1 MPHARW
7 LLVAAVLTGCKK
19 PLVGPDPEQGTGS
32 PPALLT
38 VNSPTKDEDPSLLL
52 GQDGRVYAAWFSDRT
67 GNAEIYIAST
77 ADGATWTAPTPIVTS
92 QWGDFYPN
100 LFQDSQG
107 VFHVVW
113 FQWVNLFEGQ
123 IRHSSSADGVA
134 WSPEEVV
141 TREFLT
147 DDWVP
152 TISQA
157 PNGSLVVYF
166 VAARRVPFST
176 DNQIY
181 VAVKR
186 VGQPAWDTPVSLSVN
201 SPTEHDHLPYVART
215 GPNQLTLVWVRY
227 AGTADF
233 ITNSRS
239 DLYTA
244 TSADGL
250 AWSPAALVTTD
261 RKGQNLFPQVY
272 RRHGGAWYLLW
283 LSTRSG
289 QPRQYELP
297 ASSLGNSLSGL
308 TENTLLP
315 PGYSHRITATARPG
329 EYLAAW
335 VQGNG
340 DALDIYYRLIAR
352 P

>member
-1 MPHARW
+1 MLTPRW
-7 LLVAAVLTGCKK
+7 LFVAIALVGCKK
-19 PLVGPDPEQGTGS
+19 PLVGPDQDPATGT

-38 VNSPTKDEDPSLLL
+38 TNSPAKDEDPSLLL
-52 GQDGRVYAAWFSDRT
+52 GRDGRVYAAWFSDRT

-77 ADGATWTAPTPIVTS
+77 ADGGTWTAPAAIVTS

-113 FQWVNLFEGQ
+113 FQWVTLFQGQ
-123 IRHSSSADGVA
+123 IRHSSSTDGVV
-134 WSPEEVV
+134 WQPEEVV

-152 TISQA
+152 TVSEA

-166 VAARRVPFST
+166 VAARRIPLSS

-181 VAVKR
+181 AAVKR
-186 VGQPAWDTPVSLSVN
+186 AGQPAWDAPVSLSVN

-215 GPNQLTLVWVRY
+215 GANQLTLVWVRY
-227 AGTADF
+227 AGNADF
-233 ITNSRS
+233 ITNGRS
-239 DLYTA
+239 DLYSA

-250 AWSPAALVTTD
+250 TWSAAAPVSSD
-261 RKGQNLFPQVY
+261 RTGQNLFPQLY

-289 QPRQYELP
+289 QPRSYELP
-297 ASSLGNSLSGL
+297 VSSLGSSLDGL
-308 TENTLLP
+308 VENTLLP
-315 PGYSHRITATARPG
+315 AGYSHRLTATTRPG

-335 VQGNG
+335 VQGSG
-340 DALDIYYRLIAR
+340 TALDIYFRLITR